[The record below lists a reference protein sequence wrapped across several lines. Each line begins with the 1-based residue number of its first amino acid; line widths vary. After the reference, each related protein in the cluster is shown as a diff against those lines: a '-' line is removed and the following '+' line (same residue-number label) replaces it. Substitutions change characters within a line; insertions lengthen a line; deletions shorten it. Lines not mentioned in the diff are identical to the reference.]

1 MTSYCFS
8 FKKKKRFVSFFVCL
22 FRGYECLCLYAYV
35 SHVSTEAK
43 KVCLDPL
50 ELELQI
56 VLSPLTWV
64 LETLSSVGVSSAHSL
79 SIALLSVL

>member
-1 MTSYCFS
+1 MFL
-8 FKKKKRFVSFFVCL
+8 FFFFL
-22 FRGYECLCLYAYV
+22 FCGYECLCLHAYV

-64 LETLSSVGVSSAHSL
+64 LETLSSVGVSSAL
-79 SIALLSVL
+79 I